1 MIDKPERRHFPPLWM
16 VEETDRKLEL
26 QSFDPSPRSTA
37 PEVTSVR
44 EDVGIFAVAAVSGA
58 AGRSFHGL
66 NR

>member
-1 MIDKPERRHFPPLWM
+1 M

-66 NR
+66 NK